1 MKFIPLTIL
10 CYSKLASDLPPDIR
24 DMIGDDYE
32 YRDGYVDATRI
43 VAFYPSSEGTST
55 ILVLEETET
64 IRVKETSE
72 QILSLI

>member
-32 YRDGYVDATRI
+32 YRDGYVDVSRI
-43 VAFYPSSEGTST
+43 VAFYPSSDGIST
-55 ILVLEETET
+55 ILVLETET
-64 IRVKETSE
+64 FEVKETPE
-72 QILSLI
+72 YILALI